1 MPDGTVNL
9 ARDLMTK
16 GIKALDERVRS
27 LGGERIPAP
36 GLHKYLARRPLAGWQ
51 FWIEFSDGPRLVRVF
66 VDERFPWMP
75 PKFALAKPPAF
86 LSWPHVERDGVLCL
100 NSSAASFSPYDPVGV
115 FDQMLAKAYDL
126 IESLLQDGR
135 IGDLRDEFLSYW
147 SWAESKEANLTTYSL
162 LKPEGPSRPIR
173 IWRGKYFDLLVESD
187 EEAEAWLRNR
197 FPKTRKR
204 CWDFRP
210 AALIWTG
217 APLTPGQFPRTGHQ
231 MLAIAGDEGGMFVAE
246 LLAGADGRSIT
257 TILASKTRNGPCL
270 ARVTMRPP
278 AADAVTKGFR
288 PGQVPAQLV
297 VSRLFSG
304 ATVIRSS
311 VERVDSSWVHGRDQD
326 QHHPALK
333 TAAVTVLG
341 CGSVGAAVAVL
352 LAQTG
357 VGKLR
362 LVDPEVLVAA
372 NVGRHPL
379 GIKCLGH
386 AKAAALATE
395 LRSRF
400 PHIQVEVHLT
410 RWQDLPEK
418 VGLFSD
424 ANLIV
429 SAIGDWMAEGMLN
442 LAHLAAGR
450 QVPIIYG
457 WTEAEALGG
466 HAVLID
472 RNCGCLQCGLDKTG
486 APKFSVAAVP
496 TEAGLKQEPACG
508 AVYQPYGPTE
518 LSHIVAMIADVA
530 IQSILR
536 EAEGGVHRV
545 WIAGERRLRSITGAS
560 WTKELRTEV
569 GYPGTFARII
579 ERNWNKADACPHC
592 EIKAAA

>member
-1 MPDGTVNL
+1 MPDGAVNL
-9 ARDLMTK
+9 AQDLVIK
-16 GIKALDERVRS
+16 GLKALDERVRS

-51 FWIEFSDGPRLVRVF
+51 FWIDFSYGPRLVRVF

-100 NSSAASFSPYDPVGV
+100 TSSAASFSPYDPVGV

-126 IESLLQDGR
+126 IESLLRDGR
-135 IGDLRDEFLSYW
+135 VEDLRDEFLSYW
-147 SWAESKEANLTTYSL
+147 SWAESKKADLITYSIL
-162 LKPEGPSRPIR
+162 RPEGPSRPIR
-173 IWRGKYFDLLVESD
+173 IWRGKHFDLVAESD
-187 EEAEAWLRNR
+187 EEALAWLRNR
-197 FPKTRKR
+197 FAKARR
-204 CWDFRP
+204 RRWDFRP

-217 APLTPGQFPRTGHQ
+217 DPLIPDQFPRKGSQ
-231 MLAIAGDEGGMFVAE
+231 MLEISDDDGGRMISE
-246 LLAGADGRSIT
+246 LLAGADGRSVT
-257 TILASKTRNGPCL
+257 TILASRSKNGPCL
-270 ARVTMRPP
+270 ARVTMGPP
-278 AADAVTKGFR
+278 AADSVTKGFR
-288 PGQVPAQLV
+288 PGHVPAQLAI
-297 VSRLFSG
+297 SRLFSG
-304 ATVIRSS
+304 ATVIRSP

-326 QHHPALK
+326 QRHPMLK
-333 TAAVTVLG
+333 AAMVTILG

-352 LAQTG
+352 LAQAG

-362 LVDPEVLVAA
+362 LVDPEILVAA

-379 GIKCLGH
+379 GIKYLGH
-386 AKAAALATE
+386 AKAPALATE
-395 LRSRF
+395 LRGRF
-400 PHIQVEVHLT
+400 PHIEVEVHLT

-424 ANLIV
+424 TNLIV

-450 QVPIIYG
+450 QVPVIYG

-496 TEAGLKQEPACG
+496 AEAGLKHEPACG

-518 LSHIVAMIADVA
+518 LSHIVAMISDLA
-530 IQSILR
+530 IQSILGD
-536 EAEGGVHRV
+536 AESGIHRV
-545 WIAGERRLRSITGAS
+545 WMAGERRLRSITGAS
-560 WTKELRTEV
+560 WTKELLTEV
-569 GYPGTFARII
+569 TEPGPFGRMI
-579 ERNWNKADACPHC
+579 ERHWYTADACPHC